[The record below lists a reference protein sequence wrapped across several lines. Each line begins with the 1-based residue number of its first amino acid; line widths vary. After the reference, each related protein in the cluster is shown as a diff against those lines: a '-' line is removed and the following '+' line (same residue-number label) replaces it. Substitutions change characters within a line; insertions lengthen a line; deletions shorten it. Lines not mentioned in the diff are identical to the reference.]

1 MKVINPWTFLLQ
13 IMIVL
18 MRYSSLQVIFFTV
31 LQSKSLSV
39 GSKGPFLSTA
49 NISNIQQNEVYNQN
63 ILELSILL
71 SDQWMLE
78 IHRRFCWFLY
88 NLFLLFRNFQVQARL
103 SVSENEM
110 LLLTDQRW
118 RNLVYQ
124 YQQQENSVAILQT

>member
-78 IHRRFCWFLY
+78 IHRRFCLFLY